1 MKPRSVIGFVVEK
14 IKTLTTC
21 RSVSGLRWGTAL
33 WGGQLI
39 IHLHPPK
46 ALRRARRCSP
56 DSNAASAR
64 RNGGAEAQSQAE
76 GPQAFW
82 ADTGSHM
89 DLQGASELPRP
100 LAAGNSRSSRLREQI
115 SPLRC
120 VRQSERET
128 EAWDRAVTGA
138 ERQPCPEPQQGGEAR
153 LPAFRC
159 SQDWFETAHQ
169 NAYRYFPSLEGRV
182 RKSPPTVRAE
192 RLRDRPTGL
201 ALYKSLGPGA
211 MHAGVQKQMADC
223 GVAKPLSIS
232 LGKSWLLGRV
242 HGDWQMETSLR
253 GGPGKLQARQPHLG
267 AWGVCGA
274 DPPRR
279 DVQAHARRALLTLV
293 SSCLRYH
300 GHQAARC
307 SRRRRRKG
315 WQPESGTGQVQW
327 GIF

>member
-192 RLRDRPTGL
+192 RLRDQLTGL

-223 GVAKPLSIS
+223 GVPSRCPS
-232 LGKSWLLGRV
+232 L
-242 HGDWQMETSLR
+242 
-253 GGPGKLQARQPHLG
+253 
-267 AWGVCGA
+267 
-274 DPPRR
+274 
-279 DVQAHARRALLTLV
+279 
-293 SSCLRYH
+293 
-300 GHQAARC
+300 
-307 SRRRRRKG
+307 
-315 WQPESGTGQVQW
+315 
-327 GIF
+327 

>member
-89 DLQGASELPRP
+89 DLQGATELPRP

-169 NAYRYFPSLEGRV
+169 NAYREVVAVGQSPRRLANGNITPRRPRETPGPSASPRCLGSLWSRSPAKRCSGTCET
-182 RKSPPTVRAE
+182 SPPHPCVLLPPVPRA
-192 RLRDRPTGL
+192 PSS
-201 ALYKSLGPGA
+201 A
-211 MHAGVQKQMADC
+211 VQS
-223 GVAKPLSIS
+223 P
-232 LGKSWLLGRV
+232 
-242 HGDWQMETSLR
+242 
-253 GGPGKLQARQPHLG
+253 
-267 AWGVCGA
+267 
-274 DPPRR
+274 
-279 DVQAHARRALLTLV
+279 
-293 SSCLRYH
+293 
-300 GHQAARC
+300 
-307 SRRRRRKG
+307 
-315 WQPESGTGQVQW
+315 
-327 GIF
+327 

>member
-1 MKPRSVIGFVVEK
+1 M
-14 IKTLTTC
+14 
-21 RSVSGLRWGTAL
+21 
-33 WGGQLI
+33 
-39 IHLHPPK
+39 
-46 ALRRARRCSP
+46 
-56 DSNAASAR
+56 
-64 RNGGAEAQSQAE
+64 
-76 GPQAFW
+76 
-82 ADTGSHM
+82 
-89 DLQGASELPRP
+89 
-100 LAAGNSRSSRLREQI
+100 
-115 SPLRC
+115 
-120 VRQSERET
+120 
-128 EAWDRAVTGA
+128 
-138 ERQPCPEPQQGGEAR
+138 
-153 LPAFRC
+153 
-159 SQDWFETAHQ
+159 
-169 NAYRYFPSLEGRV
+169 

-192 RLRDRPTGL
+192 RLRDQLTGL
-201 ALYKSLGPGA
+201 DLYKSLGPGA

-315 WQPESGTGQVQW
+315 WQPESGTGQVKW
-327 GIF
+327 GFSDMKVPYFRLKGDFPRENA